1 MIQHE
6 LEPKSLTMKTTKT
19 KTLTR
24 RIFSPAWVPSIRL
37 LNHSAHE
44 GSGSLAMVASKNGL
58 VCSAQQMNVQLF

>member
-24 RIFSPAWVPSIRL
+24 RIFGSAWVPSIRL

-44 GSGSLAMVASKNGL
+44 GSCSLAKVAHTNGIH
-58 VCSAQQMNVQLF
+58 VQ